1 MNDQNIPESLREVW
15 RWKEA
20 VAKEWEGLSPKE
32 LIRHINETSERL
44 LREQGIVL
52 PRHHAAKP
60 RK

>member
-1 MNDQNIPESLREVW
+1 MDDKNIPESLREVW

-32 LIRHINETSERL
+32 LVRHINERGEQI
-44 LREQGIVL
+44 LREHGITL
-52 PRHHAAKP
+52 PRRQPARP

>member
-1 MNDQNIPESLREVW
+1 MNDKNIPESLREVW

-44 LREQGIVL
+44 LREHGIVL
-52 PRHHAAKP
+52 PRRHATKL